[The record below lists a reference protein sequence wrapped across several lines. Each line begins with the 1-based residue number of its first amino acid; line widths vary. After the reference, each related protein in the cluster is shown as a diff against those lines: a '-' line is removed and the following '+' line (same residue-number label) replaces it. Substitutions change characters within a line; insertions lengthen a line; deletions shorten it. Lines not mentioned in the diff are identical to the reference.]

1 MRCTLMSFGFKYG
14 APRANYFFDVGFVR
28 NPARD
33 ERWNFFSPVDDEMKT
48 FVLEQVEAYTFV
60 NNVLPLLSFLSG
72 IDQAQIFAFGCNAGR
87 HRSPVIVEVL
97 ADKLEKDAG
106 VTVIVEHRELDK

>member
-1 MRCTLMSFGFKYG
+1 MSFGFKYG

-33 ERWNFFSPVDDEMKT
+33 ERWNFFSPVDDEMKK
-48 FVLEQVEAYTFV
+48 FVMEQEEARRFV
-60 NNVLPLLSFLSG
+60 INVLPLLSFLSG
-72 IDQAQIFAFGCNAGR
+72 IDQAQVFAFGCNAGR

-97 ADKLEKDAG
+97 ANRLEVDNG
-106 VTVIVEHRELDK
+106 ITVRVKHRELDK